1 MHFLEGYI
9 TVIRLP
15 HEMREPVKI
24 FKKYGWKWGGDWH
37 GVKDYQHFS
46 K

>member
-1 MHFLEGYI
+1 
-9 TVIRLP
+9 
-15 HEMREPVKI
+15 VKI
-24 FKKYGWKWGGDWH
+24 FKKYGWKWGGDWS